1 MITISRL
8 LAKQIR
14 SVFRR
19 ALQLSASQT
28 DQVVWLLADNTGLRI
43 RAQNKQAIIEYQLPG
58 LVTPDAVPITMEALA
73 ACEGT
78 KADQFVSIERQTD
91 GPIVLRW
98 DDRAVPQ
105 SFVFDATKVKAEASP
120 VPPEAWTT
128 NAPSMLSALA
138 DAMRIV
144 PAEATRHSLNCVHLR
159 PDGGR
164 IAATDSHHLLLQS
177 GFEFPG
183 SEDLLI
189 PRTTLF
195 SSREL
200 PTDQSV
206 EVGVTANH
214 GVFRI
219 GPWTVWLTLE
229 KQSRYPRVE
238 DIIPT
243 AGSAKT
249 RLSLSQEDRAF
260 LLDVVPRLPSVT
272 DQEDRV
278 TLNLNGSV
286 ALLAQ
291 GDPPSPVT
299 EVVLRNSHRS
309 GDEVQLNTDRR
320 FLVHAAQLGFQELE
334 IHGPESPLVCRD
346 EHRVYLWAP
355 LQEMPPLT
363 AGPDTVQIESP
374 LTTNTTSH
382 RPARH
387 LPPPRRSRP
396 IAERTPNRMS
406 HNRISATLSGSTP
419 PPEKGAARP
428 IVAEAGNSPDQS
440 ASFGTVLR
448 EAESVKTSLREA
460 HSQVSRLIAALK
472 RHRRQSKLVQST
484 LSSLRQLQTL
494 EV

>member
-19 ALQLSASQT
+19 ALQISASQT

-43 RAQNKQAIIEYQLPG
+43 RAQNKQAIIEYHLPG
-58 LVTPDAVPITMEALA
+58 AVTPDAVPITMDALA

-78 KADQFVSIERQTD
+78 KADQFVSIEQQSD

-105 SFVFDATKVKAEASP
+105 SFVFDATKVQAEASP
-120 VPPEAWTT
+120 IPPEAWTT
-128 NAPSMLSALA
+128 NASSLLSALA

-144 PAEATRHSLNCVHLR
+144 PTDATRLALNCVQLR

-164 IAATDSHHLLLQS
+164 IAATDSHQLLVQS
-177 GFEFPG
+177 GFAFPG

-195 SSREL
+195 GSREL
-200 PTDQSV
+200 PTDQPV
-206 EVGVTANH
+206 EFGVTANH
-214 GVFRI
+214 GVFRV

-229 KQSRYPRVE
+229 KQTRYPRVE

-243 AGSAKT
+243 VGSAKT

-272 DQEDRV
+272 DREDRV

-299 EVVLRNSHRS
+299 QVVLRNSHRI

-320 FLVHAAQLGFQELE
+320 FLVHAAQLGFHELE
-334 IHGPESPLVCRD
+334 IHAPESPLVCRD
-346 EHRVYLWAP
+346 EHRLYLWAP
-355 LQEMPPLT
+355 LHEMPPLI
-363 AGPDTVQIESP
+363 AGPDTVHIESP
-374 LTTNTTSH
+374 LTTTTSH

-387 LPPPRRSRP
+387 LPPPRRTRT
-396 IAERTPNRMS
+396 ATERTRSPMPQ
-406 HNRISATLSGSTP
+406 NRIAATLSGTSMASASTDSATP
-419 PPEKGAARP
+419 LPAHRNGDQDTH
-428 IVAEAGNSPDQS
+428 VGMNVVLQQAEATKN
-440 ASFGTVLR
+440 
-448 EAESVKTSLREA
+448 SLRDA
-460 HSQVSRLIAALK
+460 FSQINRLIGSLK
-472 RHRRQSKLVQST
+472 RHRRQSKLVQTT
-484 LSSLRQLQTL
+484 LASLKQLQTL

>member
-8 LAKQIR
+8 LAKQLRGVI
-14 SVFRR
+14 RR

-43 RAQNKQAIIEYQLPG
+43 RAQNKQAIIEYHLPG
-58 LVTPDAVPITMEALA
+58 AVTPDAVPITMDALA

-78 KADQFVSIERQTD
+78 KADQFVSIERQSD

-105 SFVFDATKVKAEASP
+105 SFVFDAKTVKTEASP

-128 NAPSMLSALA
+128 NAPSLLSALA

-159 PDGGR
+159 PGGGR

-214 GVFRI
+214 GVFRV

-299 EVVLRNSHRS
+299 QVVLRNSHRI

-320 FLVHAAQLGFQELE
+320 FLVHAAQLGFHELE
-334 IHGPESPLVCRD
+334 IHAPESPLVCRD
-346 EHRVYLWAP
+346 EHRIYLWAP
-355 LQEMPPLT
+355 LKEMPPLT
-363 AGPDTVQIESP
+363 AGPDAVQIESP
-374 LTTNTTSH
+374 LTTTTSH

-387 LPPPRRSRP
+387 LPPPRRTRT
-396 IAERTPNRMS
+396 ATERTRSPMP
-406 HNRISATLSGSTP
+406 HNRIAATLSGTASASTSTDTSAAP
-419 PPEKGAARP
+419 PIHRNGDQDTH
-428 IVAEAGNSPDQS
+428 VGMNVVLQQAEA
-440 ASFGTVLR
+440 A
-448 EAESVKTSLREA
+448 KTSLRDA
-460 HSQVSRLIAALK
+460 FSQINLLIGSLK
-472 RHRRQSKLVQST
+472 RHRRQSKLVQTT
-484 LSSLRQLQTL
+484 LASLKQLQTL
-494 EV
+494 NV

>member
-14 SVFRR
+14 AVFRR
-19 ALQLSASQT
+19 ALQLSANQT
-28 DQVVWLLADNTGLRI
+28 DQVVWLLADNSGLRI
-43 RAQNKQAIIEYQLPG
+43 RAQNKQAIIEYHLPG
-58 LVTPDAVPITMEALA
+58 LVTPDAVPITMDALA

-78 KADQFVSIERQTD
+78 KADQFVSIERQSD
-91 GPIVLRW
+91 GPVVLRW

-105 SFVFDATKVKAEASP
+105 SFVFDAKKVKAEASP

-128 NAPSMLSALA
+128 NAPSLLGALA

-144 PAEATRHSLNCVHLR
+144 PAEATRHSLNCVQLR
-159 PDGGR
+159 PAGGR
-164 IAATDSHHLLLQS
+164 IAATDSHQLLVQS
-177 GFEFPG
+177 GFTFPG

-195 SSREL
+195 GSREL
-200 PTDQSV
+200 PTDQPV
-206 EVGVTANH
+206 EVGATADH

-229 KQSRYPRVE
+229 KQGRYPRVE

-249 RLSLSQEDRAF
+249 RLTLSKEDRVF

-272 DQEDRV
+272 DQENRV

-299 EVVLRNSHRS
+299 QVVLRNSHRI

-320 FLVHAAQLGFQELE
+320 FLVRAVQLGFQELE
-334 IHGPESPLVCRD
+334 IHDPESPLVCRD

-374 LTTNTTSH
+374 LTTTTSH

-387 LPPPRRSRP
+387 LPPPRRSRS
-396 IAERTPNRMS
+396 ATERTRSPMP
-406 HNRISATLSGSTP
+406 HNRIAATLSGTATVSAPTDNSALP
-419 PPEKGAARP
+419 PVLRHGDQDTHVGMNA
-428 IVAEAGNSPDQS
+428 VLHQAEA
-440 ASFGTVLR
+440 A
-448 EAESVKTSLREA
+448 KTSLRDAFA
-460 HSQVSRLIAALK
+460 HINLLIGSLK

-484 LSSLRQLQTL
+484 LASLKQLQTL